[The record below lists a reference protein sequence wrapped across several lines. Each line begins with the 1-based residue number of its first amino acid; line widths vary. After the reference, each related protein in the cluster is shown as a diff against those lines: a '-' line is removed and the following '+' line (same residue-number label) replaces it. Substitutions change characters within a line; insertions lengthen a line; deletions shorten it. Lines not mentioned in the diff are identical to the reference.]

1 MSQVHINTK
10 DAKPFIDTDLAEQYS
25 SQVKEIISSMEQN
38 CDDPDAFLGWLNL
51 PEKIDNEL
59 LENIEATARSFKDN
73 YDSVVFIGIGGS
85 YLGAKAVI
93 HALSPFFKKKDKN
106 VPDIYYAGH
115 NLDEDYHYELLEELE
130 DKNYGVVVISKS
142 GTTTEPGIAFRVISQ
157 HLERKVGKEEAAK
170 RIIAI
175 TDKEKGALKT
185 LANQE
190 GYKTFVIPDN
200 VGGRYSVLT
209 PVGLV
214 PIAIAGINIR
224 DLIEGAENMRHT
236 TTSDIE
242 FEKNP
247 AAIYAALRNEL
258 YKQGKSIEIL
268 GIYNS
273 RLRYMME
280 WWKQLFGESEGKE
293 GKGIFPATVEFTTDL
308 HSMGQ
313 YIQEGQK
320 MHFETIISLYSTEN
334 CLTVPSNE
342 EDLDNLNYLSEK
354 RIHEINI
361 MAEAGTR
368 LAHTEGDVPNICLA
382 LPANNA
388 YNLGQLIYFF
398 EKACAISGKLL
409 GVNPFNQPGV
419 ESYKNNMFALLQKP
433 GYETDSQKYLD
444 IINEQKSDEKLF

>member
-1 MSQVHINTK
+1 M
-10 DAKPFIDTDLAEQYS
+10 
-25 SQVKEIISSMEQN
+25 
-38 CDDPDAFLGWLNL
+38 
-51 PEKIDNEL
+51 
-59 LENIEATARSFKDN
+59 
-73 YDSVVFIGIGGS
+73 
-85 YLGAKAVI
+85 
-93 HALSPFFKKKDKN
+93 
-106 VPDIYYAGH
+106 
-115 NLDEDYHYELLEELE
+115 
-130 DKNYGVVVISKS
+130 ISKS
-142 GTTTEPGIAFRVISQ
+142 GTTTEPGIAFRIIKQ
-157 HLERKVGKEEAAK
+157 HLERQVGEEEAAK

-175 TDKEKGALKT
+175 TDKNKGALRT

-190 GYKTFVIPDN
+190 GIKSFIIPDN

-236 TTSDIE
+236 TTSEIAFD
-242 FEKNP
+242 KNP
-247 AAIYAALRNEL
+247 AAQYAALRNEL
-258 YKQGKSIEIL
+258 YQQGKSVEIL

-273 RLRYMME
+273 KLYYLME

-313 YIQEGQK
+313 YIQEGAK
-320 MHFETIISLYSTEN
+320 NHFETIISLYSTEH

-342 EDLDNLNYLSEK
+342 NDLDKLNYLSEK

-368 LAHTEGDVPNICLA
+368 LAHTDGGVPNICLA

-398 EKACAISGKLL
+398 EMACAISGKLL

-419 ESYKNNMFALLQKP
+419 EAYKNNMFALLQKP
-433 GYETDSQKYLD
+433 GFETDSQKFLE
-444 IINEQKSDEKLF
+444 IINEHKQEDPLF

>member
-10 DAKPFIDTDLAEQYS
+10 NATSFIDTDLEEKYGSRIQDIL
-25 SQVKEIISSMEQN
+25 ESMERN
-38 CDDPDAFLGWLNL
+38 NEDPEAFLGWLNL
-51 PEKIDNEL
+51 PEKIDNGL
-59 LENIEATARSFKDN
+59 LENIESTARRFREE
-73 YDSVVFIGIGGS
+73 YDSVVFVGIGGS

-93 HALSPFFKKKDKN
+93 HALSPFFKKKDKS

-115 NLDEDYHYELLEELE
+115 NLDEDYYYELLEELE
-130 DKNYGVVVISKS
+130 DKKYGIVVISKS
-142 GTTTEPGIAFRVISQ
+142 GTTTEPGIAFRILKQ
-157 HLERKVGKEEAAK
+157 DLERKVGREEAAR

-175 TDKEKGALKT
+175 TDKSKGALRS
-185 LANQE
+185 LAEKE

-224 DLIEGAENMRHT
+224 DLVEGAENMRQI
-236 TTSDIE
+236 TTSSTP
-242 FEKNP
+242 FTKNP
-247 AAIYAALRNEL
+247 AAQYAALRNQL
-258 YKQGKSIEIL
+258 YENGKVVEIL

-273 RLRYMME
+273 KLHYMME

-293 GKGIFPATVEFTTDL
+293 GKGIFPSTVEFTTDL
-308 HSMGQ
+308 HSLGQ
-313 YIQEGQK
+313 YIQEGRK

-334 CLTVPSNE
+334 CLTVPST
-342 EDLDNLNYLSEK
+342 EDNADGLNYLAEK

-368 LAHTEGDVPNICLA
+368 LAHTDGEVPNICLA
-382 LPANNA
+382 MPKNNA

-398 EKACAISGKLL
+398 EKACAISGNLL

-419 ESYKNNMFALLQKP
+419 EAYKANMFALLQKP
-433 GYETDSQKYLD
+433 GYETDSQRFLD
-444 IINEQKSDEKLF
+444 IIEERNKDTHLF

>member
-1 MSQVHINTK
+1 MSQVNINTQ
-10 DAKPFIDTDLAEQYS
+10 DAKPFIDTDLEKNYS
-25 SQVKEIISSMEQN
+25 SQVKEIIKNMEQN
-38 CDDPDAFLGWLNL
+38 SEDPDAFLGWLNL

-59 LENIEATARSFKDN
+59 LENIETTARSFKDK
-73 YDSVVFIGIGGS
+73 YDSVVIIGIGGS

-93 HALSPFFKKKDKN
+93 HALSPFFKNKEKN
-106 VPDIYYAGH
+106 IPDIYYAGH
-115 NLDEDYHYELLEELE
+115 NLDEDYHYELMEELE

-142 GTTTEPGIAFRVISQ
+142 GTTTEPGIAFRIIKQ
-157 HLERKVGKEEAAK
+157 HLEKKVGKEEAAK

-175 TDKEKGALKT
+175 TDKEKGALRT

-190 GYKTFVIPDN
+190 GIKSFVIPDD

-224 DLIEGAENMRHT
+224 DLIKGAEDMRQF
-236 TTSDIE
+236 TTSDVN

-247 AAIYAALRNEL
+247 AAVYAATRNEL
-258 YKQGKSIEIL
+258 YKQGKSVEIL

-273 RLRYMME
+273 KLRYLME

-308 HSMGQ
+308 HSLGQ

-368 LAHTEGDVPNICLA
+368 LAHTDGEVPNICVA

-419 ESYKNNMFALLQKP
+419 EAYKNNMFALLQKP
-433 GYETDSQKYLD
+433 GFETDSQKYLD
-444 IINEQKSDEKLF
+444 IINKQKR